1 MNWERGNV
9 MNNAPQTIYAFCS
22 AKGGTGKTTL
32 AVACAKLLAADGRVP
47 VLIDADV
54 TGTSIA
60 DGLRLCAP
68 IVARRADGMIDL
80 KAPPTGYFSRAQ
92 TLELRR
98 ARAVTSWTTVP
109 PPPTYLNDALTHNC
123 GDWATS
129 EEYEECNVASL
140 LWKHEKD
147 DGVLYVPSSA
157 LDRDV
162 GIALGW
168 LYYEEREAWIR
179 RMAWLIE
186 GMRKQIAGLTD
197 VVIDLPTGFYGFT
210 DEMLLLL
217 SYLGASKDLPEGYP
231 QSWNTPEGRWRVR
244 PFVVMSPDRG
254 DLAAGCSY
262 CLRRRE
268 EFSALVPLINRST
281 DIGASTSDACEIL
294 GAELASDEFARVVE
308 MGGLRPMFARDG
320 DMSLDFLAKTHLY
333 EQLRLGAGET
343 Q

>member
-1 MNWERGNV
+1 MNWERRNIV
-9 MNNAPQTIYAFCS
+9 MNNAPKTIYAFCS

-68 IVARRADGMIDL
+68 KVTRRADGMIDL

-123 GDWATS
+123 GDW
-129 EEYEECNVASL
+129 EECNVASL
-140 LWKHEKD
+140 LWKHEKE

-157 LDRDV
+157 LLRDV

-168 LYYEEREAWIR
+168 LYYFGASLDGGGDYDLLDRVNARCMELCPERFHDPDLDEKQVVKDEGSCYDPNERRPANYYHDKKTCDCAECSAAR
-179 RMAWLIE
+179 RM
-186 GMRKQIAGLTD
+186 
-197 VVIDLPTGFYGFT
+197 P
-210 DEMLLLL
+210 
-217 SYLGASKDLPEGYP
+217 
-231 QSWNTPEGRWRVR
+231 TPEPLYHEGQSVKLRNGE
-244 PFVVMSPDRG
+244 VVMIDDVFFTGQKWQYAYTVNFDHKWVNQEDIES
-254 DLAAGCSY
+254 LAG
-262 CLRRRE
+262 
-268 EFSALVPLINRST
+268 
-281 DIGASTSDACEIL
+281 
-294 GAELASDEFARVVE
+294 
-308 MGGLRPMFARDG
+308 
-320 DMSLDFLAKTHLY
+320 
-333 EQLRLGAGET
+333 
-343 Q
+343 